1 MHKMDIKNLDRNLCI
16 EQLVRQIIQEKING
30 SENSVDFLKRDKKR

>member
-1 MHKMDIKNLDRNLCI
+1 MDIKNLDKSML

-30 SENSVDFLKRDKKR
+30 SENSVDF